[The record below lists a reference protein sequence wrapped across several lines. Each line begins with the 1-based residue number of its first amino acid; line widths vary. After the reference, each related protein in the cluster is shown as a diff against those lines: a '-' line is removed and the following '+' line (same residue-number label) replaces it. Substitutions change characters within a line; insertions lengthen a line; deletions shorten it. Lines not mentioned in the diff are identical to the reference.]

1 LIKTE
6 AWVGADLL
14 NKQNGREYQCIVVMV
29 AIFETQVD
37 LHLDNPYRKIEGIE
51 KAWVIFMETFT
62 GFNEKTK
69 PYKMEQTNLK

>member
-1 LIKTE
+1 
-6 AWVGADLL
+6 
-14 NKQNGREYQCIVVMV
+14 MV